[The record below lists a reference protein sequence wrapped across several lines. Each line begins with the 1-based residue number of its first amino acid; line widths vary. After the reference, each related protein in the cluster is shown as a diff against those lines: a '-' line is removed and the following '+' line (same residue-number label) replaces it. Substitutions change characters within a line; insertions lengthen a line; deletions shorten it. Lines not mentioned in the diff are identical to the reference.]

1 MLKYLFQCIYKDN
14 TTYEQTE
21 DDVSITDPTR
31 SSFYDV
37 KMDELALFALHGDG
51 HTFQVNLIDGS
62 FWVDGNKFRMH
73 DETDK
78 LTNEFRLIFFRR
90 HKHEFSPELNEL
102 AHKTTYRIGWQCN
115 DIDGKNI
122 QRVMEI
128 L

>member
-1 MLKYLFQCIYKDN
+1 MLKYLFECIYKDGSCYFQN
-14 TTYEQTE
+14 EN
-21 DDVSITDPTR
+21 DVSVSDPTR

-37 KMDELALFALHGDG
+37 KMDELKYFTLNGDG
-51 HTFQVNLIDGS
+51 HTFGVDLIDGS
-62 FWVDGNKFRMH
+62 FWVDGNKFKMH

-90 HKHEFSPELNEL
+90 HKHEFSQELNEL
-102 AHKTTYRIGWQCN
+102 AHQTTYRIGWQCLSE
-115 DIDGKNI
+115 DGKNI